1 MEDLT
6 INKIEPGPLVSIIIP
21 VFNGQLFIRDAYRL
35 LIDQKLDDFE
45 IIFVDNN
52 STDSSVEIIN
62 DIIKTDDRVRLY
74 HELMQGAASARNTGL
89 RYAKGEFIY
98 FFDVDDE
105 LFDNALITLLD
116 VLINNDS
123 LDSVHGNTVK
133 SNLKLK
139 DIKIDNSDTNKLTIP
154 EHYYWGIRWMTYST
168 LPGTP
173 SFLHRKHVFDKIG
186 CFDVKLRLGE
196 DAAFHVKLGME
207 CKVAH
212 LDKNILLYFRHQ
224 QSTVSNQNKKQ
235 EKVFTYWKPLIHSH
249 IPYLLTHDVPL
260 DFRKQVLV
268 RVYGSIPHML
278 FLTKGYA
285 QKKQLKNKLF
295 REIKPLRI
303 PVFLR
308 PFINIVM
315 LSGNGNV
322 YKVYAYFVLR
332 YYMKYAVK

>member
-1 MEDLT
+1 MQLS
-6 INKIEPGPLVSIIIP
+6 PLVSIIIP
-21 VFNGQLFIRDAYRL
+21 VFNGQSFIRDAYRL
-35 LIDQKLDDFE
+35 LIDQKLDNFE

-62 DIIKTDDRVRLY
+62 NIIKTDARVLLY
-74 HELMQGAASARNTGL
+74 QEFEQGAAAARNAGL
-89 RYAKGEFIY
+89 KYAKGEFIY

-105 LFDNALITLLD
+105 LFDNALNALLE
-116 VLINNDS
+116 VLISNED
-123 LDSVHGNTVK
+123 LDSVHGNMVRST
-133 SNLKLK
+133 LKLL
-139 DIKIDNSDTNKLTIP
+139 DTPIGNDDTNKITFC
-154 EHYYWGIRWMTYST
+154 ERYYWGMLWMTYAT
-168 LPGTP
+168 LPNTGC
-173 SFLHRKHVFDKIG
+173 FLHRKNVFDKIS
-186 CFDVKLRLGE
+186 CFNTKLKLGE

-207 CKVAH
+207 CQVAH
-212 LDKNILLYFRHQ
+212 LDKNILLYFRHE
-224 QSTVSNQNKKQ
+224 QSTVSAQNKKQ
-235 EKVFTYWKPLIHSH
+235 SKVFTYWEPLIHSH